1 MVKMNQAVKQFWNE
15 EDGIGTLEI
24 VLIIAVIV
32 VIALVFKDWILILVD
47 NLLGRAEQE
56 ADTIFDNPVGK

>member
-1 MVKMNQAVKQFWNE
+1 MKMSQMAKQFWNE

-32 VIALVFKDWILILVD
+32 VIAIIFKDWIIGLVKDILEKAGGKA
-47 NLLGRAEQE
+47 NG
-56 ADTIFDNPVGK
+56 IFTEPK